1 MTVRWGIIGCGN
13 VTEVKSGPAFQKAE
27 GSALV
32 AVMRRS
38 PGLAEDYARRHG
50 VPRWYTD
57 EAALIADP
65 EVDAVYIATPP
76 GEHERLAHLVC
87 AARKPAYVEKPMA
100 RNHAECLRMNQA
112 FAAARVPLFVAYYR
126 RGLARF
132 RKARELVASG
142 ALGTVTGV
150 SVRFTGPYHR
160 SFGAGDT
167 GAAGAPRT
175 RATTIPAETL
185 PWRLQAEQA
194 GGGLFLDLGCHTL
207 DALDFVLGPLE
218 DVDGRAANV
227 ATPHAVE
234 DAVALRF
241 RTESGALGVAQWNF
255 AASERVDAIVVSGTQ
270 AELRMSTF
278 GNEPV
283 ELWRAVDG
291 APAAVERFDL
301 PNPPHIQQPL
311 VQSIVDELRGRG
323 RCDSTGVSAARTQA
337 VMDLALGGYYGGRGD
352 GFWKNPA
359 AWPGRRH

>member
-1 MTVRWGIIGCGN
+1 MTVRWGIIGCGK

-32 AVMRRS
+32 AVMRRD
-38 PGLAEDYARRHG
+38 GALAADYARRHG
-50 VPRWYTD
+50 VPRWYD
-57 EAALIADP
+57 DAQALIDDP

-100 RNHAECLRMNQA
+100 RHHAECLRMNQA

-132 RKARELVASG
+132 RKARDLVADG
-142 ALGTVTGV
+142 ALGTVTGA
-150 SVRFTGPYHR
+150 SVRFAGPYHN
-160 SFGAGDT
+160 GV
-167 GAAGAPRT
+167 AAGA
-175 RATTIPAETL
+175 AL
-185 PWRLQAEQA
+185 PWRLQAEHA

-207 DALDFVLGPLE
+207 DVLDFVLGPLE
-218 DVDGRAANV
+218 DVAGSAANV

-234 DAVALRF
+234 DSVALRF
-241 RTESGALGVAQWNF
+241 RSASGALGTAHWNF
-255 AASERVDAIVVSGTQ
+255 AAAERVDAIVIAGDR
-270 AELRMSTF
+270 AELRLSTF
-278 GNEPV
+278 GDEPV
-283 ELWRAVDG
+283 ELHRG
-291 APAAVERFDL
+291 EGAAVETFTL

-311 VQSIVDELRGRG
+311 VQSIVDELRGKG

-337 VMDLALGGYYGGRGD
+337 VMDAALADYYGSRED
-352 GFWKNPA
+352 GWWKTPA